1 MPETDATMQK
11 FEALVAPIAG
21 RASLTDSI
29 DGDLGPD
36 VQTLRKAG
44 WLCAC
49 LSSADGGQ
57 GWGTDPAGSL
67 AALDALRI
75 LGRANLSVARLF
87 EGHMNAVK
95 LIALYGD
102 DRQRAA
108 SVAEV
113 RRGALLGVWGAD
125 DPDYPVTMA
134 CEGGEIRLAG
144 AKRFASG
151 LSLVDRAIVIV
162 PDADGGPYML
172 LAPTNAVERSDATG
186 WKMAGMRATRSGR
199 YDFSG
204 LVLSDDSLLGQK
216 GDYLREPHFEG
227 GIWRYCAAHLGG
239 AEALYKTMLAELT
252 ARGRTD
258 DPDQRRRIVAC
269 ATALETSRL
278 WLRRCAREIEADDAP
293 PGKTTLA
300 LLAREVT
307 EAACRTTMEIVDRS
321 LGMKAHEEGS
331 AVERM
336 KRDLSLFL
344 CQAAPDAKRERAG
357 RALVAACDLAETL

>member
-1 MPETDATMQK
+1 MPETDKTMQEFK
-11 FEALVAPIAG
+11 ALVAPIAA
-21 RASLTDSI
+21 RASLSDRT

-49 LSSADGGQ
+49 LSTADGGQ
-57 GWGTDPAGSL
+57 GWGTEPAGSL

-95 LIALYGD
+95 LIALYGN

-108 SVAEV
+108 SAAEV

-125 DPDYPVTMA
+125 DPDDPVTMA
-134 CEGGEIRLAG
+134 CEGEEIRLAG

-151 LSLVDRAIVIV
+151 LGLVDRAIVIV
-162 PDADGGPYML
+162 PDGDGGPYML
-172 LAPTNAVERSDATG
+172 LAPTDSVERSDATG

-199 YDFSG
+199 YDFHG
-204 LVLSDDSLLGQK
+204 LVLPNESLIGQK

-227 GIWRYCAAHLGG
+227 GIWRYCAAHLGA
-239 AEALYKTMLAELT
+239 AETLYKTMLTELA

-278 WLRRCAREIEADDAP
+278 WLRRCAREIEADDAL
-293 PGKTTLA
+293 PGKAALA
-300 LLAREVT
+300 LLARQIT
-307 EAACRTTMEIVDRS
+307 EASCRTTMEIVDRS
-321 LGMKAHEEGS
+321 LGMTAHEEGGT
-331 AVERM
+331 VERT

-357 RALVAACDLAETL
+357 RALVAAGDLAESL

>member
-1 MPETDATMQK
+1 MPETDETMQE
-11 FEALVAPIAG
+11 FEALVAPIAA
-21 RASLTDSI
+21 RASLADSI

-44 WLCAC
+44 WLSAC
-49 LSSADGGQ
+49 LPSADGGR
-57 GWGTDPAGSL
+57 GWGTEPAGSL

-108 SVAEV
+108 SAAQV
-113 RRGALLGVWGAD
+113 RRGALFGVWGAD
-125 DPDYPVTMA
+125 DPDDPVKMT
-134 CEGGEIRLAG
+134 CEDGEIHLAG

-151 LSLVDRAIVIV
+151 LGLVDRAIVIV
-162 PDADGGPYML
+162 PDGDGGPYML
-172 LAPTNAVERSDATG
+172 LAPTDAVERSDVTG

-199 YDFSG
+199 YDFRG
-204 LVLSDDSLLGQK
+204 LVLANDSLIGQK

-239 AEALYKTMLAELT
+239 AEALYKTMLAELA

-278 WLRRCAREIEADDAP
+278 WIQRCAREIEADDAP
-293 PGKTTLA
+293 PGKATLA
-300 LLAREVT
+300 LLARQITEVS
-307 EAACRTTMEIVDRS
+307 CRTAMEIVDRC
-321 LGMKAHEEGS
+321 LGMTAHEEGS

-357 RALVAACDLAETL
+357 RALVKKCDLAETL

>member
-1 MPETDATMQK
+1 MPETDETMQE
-11 FEALVAPIAG
+11 FEAHVAPIVE

-36 VQTLRKAG
+36 VQTIRTAG
-44 WLCAC
+44 WLSAC

-67 AALDALRI
+67 AALEALRV

-95 LIALYGD
+95 LISLYGN
-102 DRQRAA
+102 DRQSAA
-108 SVAEV
+108 SAAEV
-113 RRGALLGVWGAD
+113 RRGALFGVWGSD
-125 DPDYPVTMA
+125 DPNDPLTMA
-134 CEGGEIRLAG
+134 CEAGEIRLAG

-151 LSLVDRAIVIV
+151 LGLVDRAIVIV
-162 PDADGGPYML
+162 PDGDGGPYML
-172 LAPTNAVERSDATG
+172 LAPTDAVERSDATG
-186 WKMAGMRATRSGR
+186 WNMAGMRATRSGR
-199 YDFSG
+199 YDFGG
-204 LVLSDDSLLGQK
+204 LVLSGDSFIGQK

-239 AEALYKTMLAELT
+239 AEVLYKTMLSELT

-278 WLRRCAREIEADDAP
+278 WLQRCALEIEADDAQ
-293 PGKTTLA
+293 PGKAALA

-307 EAACRTTMEIVDRS
+307 EVSCRATMEIVDRS
-321 LGMKAHEEGS
+321 LGMTAHEMGGT
-331 AVERM
+331 VERM